1 VKKMTF
7 VLNYVT
13 SKLSNWKR

>member
-1 VKKMTF
+1 MTF